1 LNRLSSRLRLGQRRN
16 ETRRSDEERRQNN
29 NGNADGINANNAFA
43 NDENNNSAVESRRNR
58 TFSRSGHSRN
68 SSIAASTNDSDESSN
83 SDSDDSEDGA
93 DLNLPPGYLAFLS
106 GKKNIVD
113 DQLSAIAN
121 QLRGNDYN
129 DGRASRLAPPL
140 FEINF
145 VREFIYDRGA
155 ILIAAAIEEGSPR
168 NRDRD
173 GSSSALQNS
182 IAIKNDVN
190 DSSGTND
197 SRSALPSPPRRCPSQ
212 HLREIVLSRCHI
224 GDDGACAI
232 AHAISSSC
240 TSSLKTLDLSSNN
253 ITGIGVTC
261 LANCMVARS
270 STALGSCGGYGC
282 NVETLVLSSNP
293 ILTVGAFALANAL
306 GGQRSDPLHHGRM
319 ADRELSASSTPTNV
333 APGFCSLKHLHV
345 SGCQLNDDDA
355 ILFGNAL
362 APRCLHSQQME
373 VNERG
378 ADSPQSVGTD
388 DDEIID
394 VNLPSLP
401 PTNNLI
407 FLNLHGNHITMRGME
422 FLYSVIHNSSPNP
435 TTENS
440 TADDYSD
447 LHCLQSLY
455 CRSNHTIELGII
467 VDYGTRDYNYGN
479 FFDQE
484 EDEQLLTNIRT
495 YEMTGTPE
503 SNNVD
508 IDQLR
513 ILMMRKWLLKEKM
526 MRDLCINRQ
535 CALALENV
543 SVVTIQPS
551 SGEPTVSMQPKEAR
565 QQILRVAGWEKI
577 AQVLEEQLRP
587 RSITLPRRQ
596 DEYGKYIEGDDFL
609 GLVDLLCGG
618 TMCTSFGSRVTSLD
632 LNVFPF
638 LFSWLNQHG
647 RCPSALAIVFDVISS
662 NPDVCGFHS
671 ADMCK
676 APAYGSHSSLES
688 EKK

>member
-1 LNRLSSRLRLGQRRN
+1 MRLNRMSSRLRLGQRRN
-16 ETRRSDEERRQNN
+16 ERRRGDEETSQYN

-43 NDENNNSAVESRRNR
+43 NDENGNSTVVSRRNR
-58 TFSRSGHSRN
+58 IFSRSGHSRN
-68 SSIAASTNDSDESSN
+68 SAVAASANESDESSD
-83 SDSDDSEDGA
+83 SDSDDSDDGA
-93 DLNLPPGYLAFLS
+93 DLNLPSGYLAFLS
-106 GKKNIVD
+106 GKKNSVD
-113 DQLSAIAN
+113 AQLSAIAN
-121 QLRGNDYN
+121 QLRGNDCN
-129 DGRASRLAPPL
+129 DGRASLLAPPL

-155 ILIAAAIEEGSPR
+155 ILIAAAMEEGSPR

-173 GSSSALQNS
+173 GSSSAPQS
-182 IAIKNDVN
+182 SVAIKNVAN

-197 SRSALPSPPRRCPSQ
+197 CSSALPPTPSPPSGCPSQ
-212 HLREIVLSRCHI
+212 HLRGIVLSRCHI

-232 AHAISSSC
+232 AHALSSSC
-240 TSSLKTLDLSSNN
+240 TTSLKTLDLSSNN

-261 LANCMVARS
+261 LANCMVARTI
-270 STALGSCGGYGC
+270 TALGSCGGYGC

-306 GGQRSDPLHHGRM
+306 GGQRSECPLHHGRV
-319 ADRELSASSTPTNV
+319 ADGELSASSTLTNA

-355 ILFGNAL
+355 ILLGNRL
-362 APRCLHSQQME
+362 VPRCSHSQQME
-373 VNERG
+373 I
-378 ADSPQSVGTD
+378 STD
-388 DDEIID
+388 DDIID
-394 VNLPSLP
+394 ADLPSLP
-401 PTNNLI
+401 PTNNLM
-407 FLNLHGNHITMRGME
+407 FLNLHGNRITMRGME

-435 TTENS
+435 TTENR
-440 TADDYSD
+440 TADDGSD

-495 YEMTGTPE
+495 YEITGSSE
-503 SNNVD
+503 SNNFD
-508 IDQLR
+508 MDKLR

-526 MRDLCINRQ
+526 MRDLRINRQ
-535 CALALENV
+535 CALALENL
-543 SVVTIQPS
+543 SVTAMKSS
-551 SGEPTVSMQPKEAR
+551 SGEPTARMQPNEAR
-565 QQILRVAGWEKI
+565 QKILRVAGWEKI
-577 AQVLEEQLRP
+577 AQVLEEQICP
-587 RSITLPRRQ
+587 FSITLPRRQ

-618 TMCTSFGSRVTSLD
+618 SMCTSFGSRVTGLD
-632 LNVFPF
+632 LKVFPF

-647 RCPSALAIVFDVISS
+647 RYPSALAIVFDVISA
-662 NPDVCGFHS
+662 NLDVCGFHS
-671 ADMCK
+671 GDTCK
-676 APAYGSHSSLES
+676 APADGSQSSIES
-688 EKK
+688 KRK